1 MSWSFSIAYSFIK
14 RLQRGT
20 AGDHPDCAPPRYSQ
34 AREELALNYVGPSLP
49 VGPVNVTPYVRDSF
63 RMQPTEFAPKGMYS
77 MSPGV
82 ALSADLPAGGGTLRL
97 GGQVDR
103 TMTNLPTQSN
113 RTNWGG
119 GAEYQR
125 EFDTSRIVDAI
136 MRKFK

>member
-1 MSWSFSIAYSFIK
+1 MENDQDMAYP
-14 RLQRGT
+14 LYLRGPSDQISGMGSNDGRM
-20 AGDHPDCAPPRYSQ
+20 AMG
-34 AREELALNYVGPSLP
+34 NVVGPSLP

-77 MSPGV
+77 VSPGV

-119 GAEYQR
+119 GAEYQHK
-125 EFDTSRIVDAI
+125 FDTSRIVDAI